1 MDTREKGKLQTRA
14 FREGNLLNVYA
25 INVCPKEEI
34 SGAVSYENY
43 EFGVDE
49 GMIDGEVTYTQWRDD
64 TPVEGENAVA
74 TKVNDKK
81 FSVNLPARS
90 ITHFRFQLK

>member
-1 MDTREKGKLQTRA
+1 MTDHDGTGTFAKGKLQTRA

-25 INVCPKEEI
+25 INMCPKEEVAD
-34 SGAVSYENY
+34 AVGYENY
-43 EFGVDE
+43 EFGLDK

-74 TKVNDKK
+74 EMCIRDSFYCRLN
-81 FSVNLPARS
+81 S
-90 ITHFRFQLK
+90 IQGC